1 MNPREKILVIC
12 VAIALGSVVL
22 YGAANRLVLKPGRDL
37 AGQIASLEA
46 KKNKLETEKRRLD
59 QYREL
64 FAGLRDRTVD
74 DDATATRLL
83 LEKRLDRLARAA
95 GLGEGDYAITN
106 FTKQRLGDAGWELVY
121 KIDATRK
128 PVGLD
133 RMTNFLYLLRQDKH
147 LHRIIDLSIT
157 ADRRDRRQVQ
167 FWLKYST
174 LVLDSRLPVEKI
186 PARQVRSG
194 SLWTEA
200 DLSGSKRAEY
210 EVIARRHVF
219 LPYVQ
224 LVRRVDPP
232 PTPPPASPPQPQP
245 EAPTPQRSWYD
256 DLQVVGLPAHNGIPE
271 IHLAPPGQDMKTV
284 RKVGDRLPIGL
295 IVMVDYRPM
304 PMPIPGDPKNESQSR
319 LILRVGKN
327 YWAVESGQALHQR
340 RVLRPDEL
348 PDELKP
354 KPSTTQPAEKA
365 SVANSGNR

>member
-37 AGQIASLEA
+37 AGQVASLEA
-46 KKNKLETEKRRLD
+46 KKNELETEKRRLS
-59 QYREL
+59 QYRQL

-83 LEKRLDRLARAA
+83 LEKRIDRLARAA

-106 FTKQRLGDAGWELVY
+106 FTKQRLGDAGWELVC

-147 LHRIIDLSIT
+147 LHRIIDLSIA

-167 FWLKYST
+167 FWLRYST
-174 LVLDSRLPVEKI
+174 LVLDNRLPVEDI
-186 PARQVRSG
+186 SPRRVRPG
-194 SLWTEA
+194 GLWTEA

-219 LPYVQ
+219 LPYVR
-224 LVRRVDPP
+224 LVRRVVPP
-232 PTPPPASPPQPQP
+232 PTPQASPPPPQP
-245 EAPTPQRSWYD
+245 EAPSPQRSWYD
-256 DLQVVGLPAHNGIPE
+256 DLQVVGLPAHSGIPE
-271 IHLAPPGQDMKTV
+271 IHLASPGQDIKTV
-284 RKVGDRLPIGL
+284 RKVGDRLPIGQ

-304 PMPIPGDPKNESQSR
+304 PMPGDPKKESQSR
-319 LILRVGKN
+319 VILKLGKN
-327 YWAVESGQALHQR
+327 YWAVEAGQPLHQR

-365 SVANSGNR
+365 SVADSGNR